1 MRGADKTQ
9 EMLPEK
15 ISIILVCKVSKHTCE
30 AGALDQRPGD
40 DEVAGGGKHH
50 EKDKS
55 GPL

>member
-40 DEVAGGGKHH
+40 EAASGGKHH
-50 EKDKS
+50 GKDKS